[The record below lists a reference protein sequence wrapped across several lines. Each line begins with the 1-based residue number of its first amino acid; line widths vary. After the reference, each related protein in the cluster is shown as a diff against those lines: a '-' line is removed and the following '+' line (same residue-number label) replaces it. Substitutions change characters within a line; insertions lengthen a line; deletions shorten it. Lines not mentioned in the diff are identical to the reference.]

1 MTATDDREF
10 WARLARRI
18 TDVLRSSRDN
28 NIRFLW
34 VDDVVPEMSLPAAG
48 HKFMRATAFV
58 SENNG
63 KSFVQY
69 RVKLAFSEIAA
80 ETYRSGEASEL
91 LPNPDSA
98 GWLK

>member
-1 MTATDDREF
+1 
-10 WARLARRI
+10 
-18 TDVLRSSRDN
+18 
-28 NIRFLW
+28 
-34 VDDVVPEMSLPAAG
+34 
-48 HKFMRATAFV
+48 MRATAFV

-69 RVKLAFSEIAA
+69 RVKLSFSEIAA

-98 GWLK
+98 GWHKIDIVDKSIDVDFA